1 MGLFNKKQK
10 YSKNDMPNLM
20 MAVGIDM
27 VGKLRGFNDIDDN
40 YSLAVNLGYFY
51 GFLRMQLSV
60 ITNIKTVDDIIEK
73 SLTNLNEA
81 TEGKISLENFIYIV
95 RTSYNNAFE
104 NIKRAANSNDV
115 ISQMAQLYL
124 NNLYQREI
132 SDNVKLAVSKNN
144 INLLYG
150 MILKLTD
157 NMKII

>member
-1 MGLFNKKQK
+1 MGIFNKKQK
-10 YSKNDMPNLM
+10 YAKNDMPNLM

-51 GFLRMQLSV
+51 GFLRMQLSGV
-60 ITNIKTVDDIIEK
+60 TNIKTSDEIIEK

-81 TEGKISLENFIYIV
+81 TKGKISLDNFIYIV
-95 RTSYNNAFE
+95 RTNYNNAFE
-104 NIKRAANSNDV
+104 NIKRATNSNDI
-115 ISQMAQLYL
+115 ISHMAQLYL
-124 NNLYQREI
+124 NDLYQKEVN
-132 SDNVKLAVSKNN
+132 DDAKLIVSKNN

-150 MILKLTD
+150 MIMKMTD